1 MTITITRSARSRAA
15 AAISSALFILAI
27 SGCAGSDQA
36 PEPELSDAIAQAE
49 PEPTGQSSVE
59 EASSGQRGTITVGTT
74 TYNVVESVNC
84 QPVDASDLVD
94 RTFEVIAV
102 AQSASGEDVLFFAYT
117 DEQNGAPG
125 HFIDYQGP
133 EGTLTTSGGDATFLV
148 SGGNLSGSGVLVDDA
163 STQSVMVQFDFD
175 FPDEL
180 VEC

>member
-1 MTITITRSARSRAA
+1 M
-15 AAISSALFILAI
+15 
-27 SGCAGSDQA
+27 
-36 PEPELSDAIAQAE
+36 
-49 PEPTGQSSVE
+49 
-59 EASSGQRGTITVGTT
+59 GTT

-148 SGGNLSGSGVLVDDA
+148 SGGNLSGSGALVDDA